1 MAQTFGTGEVGKLLG
16 VQAQTVRKWCEQGKI
31 AAYQT
36 SRPAGHWRI
45 TRKALEEYA
54 EENEIPLHLAEISSK

>member
-1 MAQTFGTGEVGKLLG
+1 MSETYTTGEAGNLLG

-36 SRPAGHWRI
+36 SRPFGHWRI
-45 TRKALEEYA
+45 TKKTLEEYA
-54 EENEIPLHLAEISSK
+54 RQNGIPLELSGNE